1 MTFFTVF
8 LYGALLIHA
17 FGGSSDAMN
26 EAINYV
32 ADTMLYAGSALA
44 LALALPDGESEL
56 AEP

>member
-1 MTFFTVF
+1 
-8 LYGALLIHA
+8 
-17 FGGSSDAMN
+17 MN